1 MERTMHAQ
9 RVTEDELLAWVSAI
23 NDLRLI
29 LGTRLDVT
37 QDMDLS
43 GVESG
48 DPRTP
53 MFELY
58 AYLTLLEGDAVTALS
73 AAP

>member
-1 MERTMHAQ
+1 
-9 RVTEDELLAWVSAI
+9 
-23 NDLRLI
+23 
-29 LGTRLDVT
+29 
-37 QDMDLS
+37 MDLS

-48 DPRTP
+48 DPRAP

-73 AAP
+73 AAL